1 MMHVRSQQAKMTGGC
16 HLLLSARHLSFV
28 ALYDKDWRFT
38 GTPTSRSPDQSTEP
52 VLSSILV
59 G

>member
-16 HLLLSARHLSFV
+16 RLLLSAHHRRLLQLH
-28 ALYDKDWRFT
+28 DKDWRFT